1 MKSLLVC
8 LVWVMFVSAS
18 FAQSYPSKPVRF
30 IVPFPPGGGTDML
43 ARTVSSKLVDSLGHQ
58 VIVENRGGAQGS
70 VGTAVAAKAPPD
82 GYTILLSYVGTFA
95 INPWLY
101 KDVGYDPMK
110 DFAHITLASVQPY
123 VVVVNPGVPAKTL
136 KDLVALAKT
145 RPDRLTFASSAAAG
159 QLAGE
164 LFKIQTKTK
173 MLHIPY
179 KGAGPAVID
188 LMGGHVDLMF
198 ASPTS
203 AVTQVKNGKLRA
215 LAVTAPGR
223 LNALPD
229 VPTSRESG
237 FSDFDISGWYG
248 IAAPANTPKEIVT
261 RLNSLL
267 ARALAAGDVKERL
280 QTEGLQAKSNSPE
293 EMTAFAKSE
302 SDRWGKVVK
311 ASGAKAD

>member
-1 MKSLLVC
+1 
-8 LVWVMFVSAS
+8 
-18 FAQSYPSKPVRF
+18 
-30 IVPFPPGGGTDML
+30 
-43 ARTVSSKLVDSLGHQ
+43 
-58 VIVENRGGAQGS
+58 
-70 VGTAVAAKAPPD
+70 VAAKAPPD

-136 KDLVALAKT
+136 KDLVSLAKT